1 MFRNNV
7 KNVIQLWKEDSH
19 LHEPVMYDI
28 NYDTKKIT
36 IYTTRPG
43 CMIGM
48 AGTRVNEYTEKMK
61 LVWSLF
67 EGFLFKEVQEWV
79 Y

>member
-1 MFRNNV
+1 MFHNSV

-19 LHEPVMYDI
+19 LHEPIMYDI

-43 CMIGM
+43 WMIGM
-48 AGTRVNEYTEKMK
+48 AGKRVNEYTEKMK
-61 LVWSLF
+61 QVWSLF

>member
-1 MFRNNV
+1 MFCNSV
-7 KNVIQLWKEDSH
+7 KNIIQLWKEDSH

-43 CMIGM
+43 WMIGELM
-48 AGTRVNEYTEKMK
+48 NTPKK
-61 LVWSLF
+61 
-67 EGFLFKEVQEWV
+67 
-79 Y
+79 